1 MKDKIEFVGE
11 IMNELT
17 YKRIVSQEDKDIF
30 LINEIHSKP
39 EIKKYINI
47 GDNYF
52 NYVTTT
58 ENVFFYKVYKERNL
72 VGTIHLEKNDNII
85 YMDILIFPE
94 FQKSGLGTKVINDIK
109 NDIFNLSFKKIE
121 VSIDENN
128 IPSLRLFEKVGFK
141 FVSQEDELKNYEYLK
156 KIRNK

>member
-1 MKDKIEFVGE
+1 MRVRTRIYVDTVPSGS
-11 IMNELT
+11 
-17 YKRIVSQEDKDIF
+17 KRVN
-30 LINEIHSKP
+30 LH
-39 EIKKYINI
+39 
-47 GDNYF
+47 
-52 NYVTTT
+52 

-94 FQKSGLGTKVINDIK
+94 FQKYGLGTKVINDIK

-121 VSIDENN
+121 VSIEENN

-156 KIRNK
+156 TIRNK

>member
-1 MKDKIEFVGE
+1 
-11 IMNELT
+11 MNKLT

-39 EIKKYINI
+39 EIKKYISI
-47 GDNYF
+47 EDNYF

-58 ENVFFYKVYKERNL
+58 KNVFFYKVYKERNF
-72 VGTIHLEKNDNII
+72 VGIIHLEKNDNII

-94 FQKSGLGTKVINDIK
+94 FQKSGLGTIVINDIK
-109 NDIFNLSFKKIE
+109 DDIFNLSFKKIK

-128 IPSLRLFEKVGFK
+128 IPSLRLFEKAGFK

-156 KIRNK
+156 NNKEQVKNE